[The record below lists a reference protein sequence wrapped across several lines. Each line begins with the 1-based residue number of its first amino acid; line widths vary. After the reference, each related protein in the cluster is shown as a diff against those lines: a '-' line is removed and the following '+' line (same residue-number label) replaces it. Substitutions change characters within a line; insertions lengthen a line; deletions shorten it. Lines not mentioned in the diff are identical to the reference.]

1 MKIVKWINIYNV
13 MVSSWKGKLK
23 LFNVLDTF
31 LTCVYYYK
39 LIDWLTSL
47 RLNIENELLRCEN
60 WIFMS
65 YYVGYLG

>member
-31 LTCVYYYK
+31 LTGVYYYK

-65 YYVGYLG
+65 CYVGYLG